1 LDDHERGV
9 EKRPGRPDKPLP
21 EWDGSY
27 RGDPRRLPRV
37 VQKLR
42 LKRRL
47 SAEEKAELLWR
58 LYELDERERIGDR
71 RRLAVFLTVS
81 VLFAALAGWLLVSQP
96 WLLRGVVDI
105 VAEVSAR

>member
-1 LDDHERGV
+1 LDDHERGI
-9 EKRPGRPDKPLP
+9 EKKPGRPDKPLP

-42 LKRRL
+42 HKRRL

-58 LYELDERERIGDR
+58 LYELEQREHAREKR
-71 RRLAVFLTVS
+71 RFAVFLTLS
-81 VLFAALAGWLLVSQP
+81 VLLATLTGWLLVSQP

-105 VAEVSAR
+105 VEEVSSR

>member
-1 LDDHERGV
+1 MDDHERGI
-9 EKRPGRPDKPLP
+9 ERRPGRPDLPLP
-21 EWDGSY
+21 EWNGNY

-42 LKRRL
+42 HKRRL

-58 LYELDERERIGDR
+58 LHELDQQERARDKVR
-71 RRLAVFLTVS
+71 FTVFLTVS
-81 VLFAALAGWLLVSQP
+81 ILFATLTGWLLVSQP

-105 VAEVSAR
+105 VQEVSSR

>member
-1 LDDHERGV
+1 MDDHERGI
-9 EKRPGRPDKPLP
+9 EKKSGRPDKPLP

-42 LKRRL
+42 LKCRL

-58 LYELDERERIGDR
+58 LYELDQRERVRDQR
-71 RRLAVFLTVS
+71 RFAVFLTVS
-81 VLFAALAGWLLVSQP
+81 ILFAALAGWLLVSQP
-96 WLLRGVVDI
+96 WLLRGMVDI
-105 VAEVSAR
+105 VAEVASR